1 MIEELC
7 KQLEKKRKELGYS
20 VEYVVEKTKL
30 HPSVIKDIEAGSLS
44 SIGSA
49 YLKGFIKIYASFLG
63 VDTSGTLDEI
73 KTSSSSLGLK
83 GIAKAKDENSILNGL
98 KSTIRNLS
106 PKFKKNFVLVLLGI
120 ILLYSF
126 FTLVKFSVRRIS
138 QAFKGRKTVENKQ
151 TEVMPKLEAS
161 GELEVSLT
169 AKKKCF
175 LKATIDGK
183 VLFEGVLNKGA
194 IESWQADKELEFR
207 ISDGS
212 AVHLEVNGKSIPTLS
227 SIRKPIKSLKITPSG
242 ISVDK

>member
-1 MIEELC
+1 MSEELC
-7 KQLEKKRKELGYS
+7 LKLREKRKELGYS

-63 VDTSGTLDEI
+63 VDTSGALDEI
-73 KTSSSSLGLK
+73 KASGSSLNLK
-83 GIAKAKDENSILNGL
+83 GRTKAKDENASLKAL
-98 KSTIRNLS
+98 KSMIGNLS
-106 PKFKKNFVLVLLGI
+106 PKVKKNLVLVLLGM

-126 FTLVKFSVRRIS
+126 FTLIKFSVRKIS

-151 TEVMPKLEAS
+151 TEVVPKIEAS

-183 VLFEGVLNKGA
+183 ALFEGVLNKGA
-194 IESWQADKELEFR
+194 IESWRADKELEFR

-242 ISVDK
+242 ITVDK